1 MTIAAEKTYLSEV
14 REEAEKYLCVGTM
27 MCDLTTEQLDALITE
42 CPKGTVRGLG
52 FSDVW
57 DSICDIHKSGRRV
70 TPESVNDAL
79 AVKYASGVIKG
90 RLDGAWIA
98 ELCTSIGGYANPVS
112 IAFFAEKLGE
122 IERKTRL
129 FEIFSR
135 AASEITTVGASA
147 DGVMAALKR
156 DMEQEETVGTEEASL
171 ASLMDSILAD
181 VEAGEGARPIPTPW
195 SNLNAVL
202 KGGVAPGE
210 LVVLAARPGMGK
222 TALAGCWAVEVARNI
237 GPVLFVSCE
246 VKDKTLGSRMMA
258 REGRID
264 NRAFREGLGNS
275 KFLLPKMREAAAA
288 LRKLPLEIV
297 DSSCRI
303 VTPAAV
309 RKIARK
315 IKGGPALIVV
325 DYLQL
330 MYPDN
335 KHDSREREIADM
347 SRSMK
352 RLSVEL
358 NCPVLL
364 LSQLNRKVEET
375 NREPQLSDLRESG
388 AVEQD
393 ADIVIML
400 HADKRDQQKADVPLK
415 ALVRKGR
422 SSGTGAADLLF
433 EKAFSDFRV
442 NDGYRPDYDRTQEF
456 DL

>member
-1 MTIAAEKTYLSEV
+1 MTAKSYLSEV
-14 REEAEKYLCVGTM
+14 REEAERYLVGGVLSLEFTSEEM
-27 MCDLTTEQLDALITE
+27 EGLVSE
-42 CPKGTVRGLG
+42 CPKGAVKSLY

-57 DSICDIHKSGRRV
+57 NAVTEAHAKGKNVDLVTVFDELIAAKSQVDAPRLAEMMIQTV
-70 TPESVNDAL
+70 TPQ
-79 AVKYASGVIKG
+79 AVWHWS
-90 RLDGAWIA
+90 
-98 ELCTSIGGYANPVS
+98 
-112 IAFFAEKLGE
+112 EKLAE
-122 IERKTRL
+122 INRRETVQAVL
-129 FEIFSR
+129 AS
-135 AASEITTVGASA
+135 AASDMGTMGVNIDARLAEVRAVIDATETASSTPSMA
-147 DGVMAALKR
+147 D
-156 DMEQEETVGTEEASL
+156 
-171 ASLMDSILAD
+171 LMDEIIAD

-222 TALAGCWAVEVARNI
+222 TAMAGCWAVEVARNV
-237 GPVLFVSCE
+237 GPVLFISCE
-246 VKDKTLGSRMMA
+246 VKDKTLGARMLA

-275 KFLLPKMREAAAA
+275 TTLLPKMREAAAA
-288 LRKLPLEIV
+288 LRGLPLQIV

-309 RKIARK
+309 RKLARK
-315 IKGGPALIVV
+315 IKGGPALVVV

-330 MYPDN
+330 MYPDS

-400 HADKRDQQKADVPLK
+400 HADKRDAQGKDVPLK

-442 NDGYRPDYDRTQEF
+442 NDGYRPDYNRAEEF
-456 DL
+456 SF

>member
-1 MTIAAEKTYLSEV
+1 MIAAEKTYLSEV
-14 REEAEKYLCVGTM
+14 REESERYLCGGVVVA
-27 MCDLTTEQLDALITE
+27 DLTEEQLDVIISE
-42 CPKGTVRGLG
+42 CPRGTVKGVG

-57 DSICDIHKSGRRV
+57 DSVCDLHKSGRRV
-70 TPESVNDAL
+70 TPESVSDDL
-79 AVKYASGVIKG
+79 SSKYASGAIKS
-90 RLDGAWIA
+90 RLDGAWLA
-98 ELCTSIGGYANPVS
+98 ELCMVGGYAALS
-112 IAFFAEKLGE
+112 AIAFFADKVAE

-129 FEIFSR
+129 FNVFSH
-135 AASEITTVGASA
+135 AASELTSVGASA
-147 DGVMAALKR
+147 DDVMTAVKK
-156 DMEQEETVGTEEASL
+156 DIEQEETVGTEEASL
-171 ASLMDSILAD
+171 ANLMDSILAD

-195 SNLNAVL
+195 ANLNAVL

-222 TALAGCWAVEVARNI
+222 TAMAGCWAVEVARNV

-246 VKDKTLGSRMMA
+246 VKDKTLGSRMLA

-275 KFLLPKMREAAAA
+275 TTLLPKMREAAQS
-288 LRKLPLEIV
+288 LRGLPLQIV

-309 RKIARK
+309 RKLARK
-315 IKGGPALIVV
+315 IKGGPALVVV

-330 MYPDN
+330 MYPDS

-400 HADKRDQQKADVPLK
+400 HADKRDAQGKDVPLK

-442 NDGYRPDYDRTQEF
+442 NDGYRSDYNRAEEF
-456 DL
+456 KF

>member
-1 MTIAAEKTYLSEV
+1 MTAKSYLSEV
-14 REEAEKYLCVGTM
+14 REEAERYLVGGVLSLEFTHEEM
-27 MCDLTTEQLDALITE
+27 EGLVSE
-42 CPKGTVRGLG
+42 CPKGSVKSLY

-57 DSICDIHKSGRRV
+57 NAVTEAHAKGKNVDLVTVFDELIAAKSQVDAPRLAEMMIQTV
-70 TPESVNDAL
+70 TPQ
-79 AVKYASGVIKG
+79 AV
-90 RLDGAWIA
+90 WHW
-98 ELCTSIGGYANPVS
+98 
-112 IAFFAEKLGE
+112 AEKLSE
-122 IERKTRL
+122 INRRETVQAVL
-129 FEIFSR
+129 AA
-135 AASEITTVGASA
+135 AASDMGTMGVNIDARLAEVRAVIDATETASSMPSMA
-147 DGVMAALKR
+147 D
-156 DMEQEETVGTEEASL
+156 
-171 ASLMDSILAD
+171 LMDEIIAD

-222 TALAGCWAVEVARNI
+222 TAMAGCWAVEVARNV
-237 GPVLFVSCE
+237 GPVLFISCE
-246 VKDKTLGSRMMA
+246 VKDKTLGARMLA

-275 KFLLPKMREAAAA
+275 TTLLPKMREAAAA
-288 LRKLPLEIV
+288 LRGLPLQIV

-309 RKIARK
+309 RKLARR
-315 IKGGPALIVV
+315 IKGGPALVVV

-330 MYPDN
+330 MYPDS

-400 HADKRDQQKADVPLK
+400 HADKRDLQGKDVPLK

-433 EKAFSDFRV
+433 KKAFSDFRV
-442 NDGYRPDYDRTQEF
+442 NDGYRPDYNRAEEF
-456 DL
+456 SF

>member
-1 MTIAAEKTYLSEV
+1 MTENYFSVV
-14 REEAEKYLCVGTM
+14 REEAERRLVGGVLGLELTHGEIE
-27 MCDLTTEQLDALITE
+27 DLVTTCT
-42 CPKGTVRGLG
+42 KGAVKGLHY
-52 FSDVW
+52 SDVW
-57 DSICDIHKSGRRV
+57 
-70 TPESVNDAL
+70 NA
-79 AVKYASGVIKG
+79 
-90 RLDGAWIA
+90 IA
-98 ELCTSIGGYANPVS
+98 EAHQKGKAVDLVSVFDELVAMKSPVDAAMLAQMMIQTSTLQAV
-112 IAFFAEKLGE
+112 FHWAEKLAE
-122 IERKTRL
+122 INRRES
-129 FEIFSR
+129 IQFSLMS
-135 AASEITTVGASA
+135 AASDMGSAEIDVDARLADVRAMIDATETASIMPSMA
-147 DGVMAALKR
+147 D
-156 DMEQEETVGTEEASL
+156 
-171 ASLMDSILAD
+171 LMDEVLAD

-222 TALAGCWAVEVARNI
+222 TAMAGCWAVEVARNV
-237 GPVLFVSCE
+237 GPVIFISCE
-246 VKDKTLGSRMMA
+246 VKDKTLGARMLA

-275 KFLLPKMREAAAA
+275 TTLLPKMHEAAAS
-288 LRKLPLEIV
+288 LRGLPLQIV

-303 VTPAAV
+303 ITPAMV
-309 RKIARK
+309 RKLARR
-315 IKGGPALIVV
+315 IKGGPALVVV

-330 MYPDN
+330 MYPDG
-335 KHDSREREIADM
+335 KADSREREIADM

-358 NCPVLL
+358 DCPVLL
-364 LSQLNRKVEET
+364 LSQLNRKVEEG

-400 HADKRDQQKADVPLK
+400 HSDKRDAQGKDVPLK

-433 EKAFSDFRV
+433 EKAFSDFKV
-442 NDGYRPDYDRTQEF
+442 NDGYRPDYNRNQEF

>member
-1 MTIAAEKTYLSEV
+1 MTVEKTYLSEV
-14 REEAEKYLCVGTM
+14 REEAERYLVGGVLTA
-27 MCDLTTEQLDALITE
+27 DLTAEQMDALIDE

-57 DSICDIHKSGRRV
+57 DSICDVHKSGRSV
-70 TPESVNDAL
+70 TPVIVNDNL
-79 AVKYASGVIKG
+79 AGKYASGTIKG
-90 RLDGAWIA
+90 RLDGAWLA
-98 ELCTSIGGYANPVS
+98 ELCTTIGGYANPVS
-112 IAFFAEKLGE
+112 IAFFAEKLSE
-122 IERKTRL
+122 ISRKARL
-129 FEIFSR
+129 YEVFCK
-135 AASEITTVGASA
+135 AASDVSGVGASV
-147 DGVMAALKR
+147 DDVMTALKKSI
-156 DMEQEETVGTEEASL
+156 EQEETVGTEEANL
-171 ASLMDSILAD
+171 ADLMDEIIAD

-222 TALAGCWAVEVARNI
+222 TALAGCLAVEVARNV

-246 VKDKTLGSRMMA
+246 VKDKTLGARMLA

-275 KFLLPKMREAAAA
+275 TTLLPKMREAAAS
-288 LRKLPLEIV
+288 LRGLPLQIV

-303 VTPAAV
+303 VTPATV
-309 RKIARK
+309 RKLARK
-315 IKGGPALIVV
+315 IKGGPALVVV

-330 MYPDN
+330 MYPDS

-352 RLSVEL
+352 RMSVEL

-400 HADKRDQQKADVPLK
+400 HADKRDLQGKDVPLK

-442 NDGYRPDYDRTQEF
+442 NDGYRPDHNRAQEF
-456 DL
+456 EF

>member
-1 MTIAAEKTYLSEV
+1 MTAKSYLSEV
-14 REEAEKYLCVGTM
+14 REEAERYLVGGVLSLEFTHEEM
-27 MCDLTTEQLDALITE
+27 EGLVSE
-42 CPKGTVRGLG
+42 CPKGAVKSLYY
-52 FSDVW
+52 SDVW
-57 DSICDIHKSGRRV
+57 NAVTEAHAKGKNVDLVTVFDELIAAKSQVDAPRLAEMMIQTV
-70 TPESVNDAL
+70 TPQ
-79 AVKYASGVIKG
+79 AVWHWS
-90 RLDGAWIA
+90 
-98 ELCTSIGGYANPVS
+98 
-112 IAFFAEKLGE
+112 EKLAE
-122 IERKTRL
+122 TNRRETVQAVL
-129 FEIFSR
+129 AA
-135 AASEITTVGASA
+135 AASDMGTMGVNIDARLAEVRAVIDATETASSMPSMA
-147 DGVMAALKR
+147 D
-156 DMEQEETVGTEEASL
+156 
-171 ASLMDSILAD
+171 LMDSILAD

-222 TALAGCWAVEVARNI
+222 TAMAGCWAVEVARNV

-264 NRAFREGLGNS
+264 NRAFREGLGS
-275 KFLLPKMREAAAA
+275 STTLLPKMREAAAA
-288 LRKLPLEIV
+288 LRGLPLQIV

-309 RKIARK
+309 RKLARR
-315 IKGGPALIVV
+315 IKGGPALVVV

-330 MYPDN
+330 MYPDS

-400 HADKRDQQKADVPLK
+400 HADKRDLQGKDVPLK

-422 SSGTGAADLLF
+422 SSGTGVADLLF
-433 EKAFSDFRV
+433 EKAVSDFRV
-442 NDGYRPDYDRTQEF
+442 NDGYRPDYNRAEEF
-456 DL
+456 SF

>member
-1 MTIAAEKTYLSEV
+1 MTAKSYLSEV
-14 REEAEKYLCVGTM
+14 REEAERYLVGGVLSLEFTPEEM
-27 MCDLTTEQLDALITE
+27 EGLVSE
-42 CPKGTVRGLG
+42 CPKGAVKSMY

-57 DSICDIHKSGRRV
+57 NAVTEAHAKGKNVDLVTVFDELIAAKSQVDAPRLAEMMIQTV
-70 TPESVNDAL
+70 TPQ
-79 AVKYASGVIKG
+79 AVWHWS
-90 RLDGAWIA
+90 
-98 ELCTSIGGYANPVS
+98 
-112 IAFFAEKLGE
+112 EKLAE
-122 IERKTRL
+122 INRRETVQAVL
-129 FEIFSR
+129 AA
-135 AASEITTVGASA
+135 AASDMGTMGVNIDARLAEVRAVIDATETANSTPSMA
-147 DGVMAALKR
+147 D
-156 DMEQEETVGTEEASL
+156 
-171 ASLMDSILAD
+171 LMDSILAD

-222 TALAGCWAVEVARNI
+222 TALAGCWAVEVARNV

-246 VKDKTLGSRMMA
+246 VKDKTLGSRMLA

-275 KFLLPKMREAAAA
+275 TTLLPKMREAAAA
-288 LRKLPLEIV
+288 LRGLPLQIV

-309 RKIARK
+309 RKLARK
-315 IKGGPALIVV
+315 IKGGPAMVVV

-330 MYPDN
+330 MYPDS

-352 RLSVEL
+352 RMSVEL

-364 LSQLNRKVEET
+364 LSQLNRKVEEA

-400 HADKRDQQKADVPLK
+400 HADKRDAQGKDVPLK

-422 SSGTGAADLLF
+422 SSGTGVADLLF
-433 EKAFSDFRV
+433 EKAVSDFRV
-442 NDGYRPDYDRTQEF
+442 NDGYRPDYNRAEEF
-456 DL
+456 SF

>member
-1 MTIAAEKTYLSEV
+1 MIAAEKTYLSEV
-14 REEAEKYLCVGTM
+14 REEAERYLCGGVVVA
-27 MCDLTTEQLDALITE
+27 DLTEEQLDVIISE
-42 CPKGTVRGLG
+42 CPRGTVKGAG

-57 DSICDIHKSGRRV
+57 DSVCDLHKSGRRV
-70 TPESVNDAL
+70 TPESVSDAL
-79 AVKYASGVIKG
+79 ASKYASGEIKS
-90 RLDGAWIA
+90 RLDGAWLA
-98 ELCTSIGGYANPVS
+98 ELCMVGGYAALS
-112 IAFFAEKLGE
+112 AIAFFADKVAE

-129 FEIFSR
+129 FSVFSH
-135 AASEITTVGASA
+135 AAAELTTVGASA
-147 DGVMAALKR
+147 DDVMTAVKK
-156 DMEQEETVGTEEASL
+156 DIEQEETVGTEEASL
-171 ASLMDSILAD
+171 ADLMDSILAD

-195 SNLNAVL
+195 ANLNAVL

-222 TALAGCWAVEVARNI
+222 TALAGCWAVEVARSV

-246 VKDKTLGSRMMA
+246 VKDKTLGSRMLA

-275 KFLLPKMREAAAA
+275 KSLLPKMREAAAA
-288 LRKLPLEIV
+288 LRGLPLQIV

-309 RKIARK
+309 RKLARR
-315 IKGGPALIVV
+315 IKGGPALVVV

-330 MYPDN
+330 MYPDS

-400 HADKRDQQKADVPLK
+400 HADKRDAQGKDVPLK

-422 SSGTGAADLLF
+422 SSGTGCSDLLF

-442 NDGYRPDYDRTQEF
+442 NDGYRPDYNRAEEF
-456 DL
+456 RF

>member
-1 MTIAAEKTYLSEV
+1 MTAEKTYLSEV
-14 REEAEKYLCVGTM
+14 REEAERYLCGGVVVA
-27 MCDLTTEQLDALITE
+27 DLTEEQLDVIISE
-42 CPKGTVRGLG
+42 CPRGTVKGVG

-57 DSICDIHKSGRRV
+57 DSVCDLHKSGRRV
-70 TPESVNDAL
+70 TPESVSDDL
-79 AVKYASGVIKG
+79 SSKYASGAIKSL
-90 RLDGAWIA
+90 LDGAWLA
-98 ELCTSIGGYANPVS
+98 ELCMVGGYAALS
-112 IAFFAEKLGE
+112 AIAFFADKVAE

-129 FEIFSR
+129 FSVFSH
-135 AASEITTVGASA
+135 AASELTTVGASA
-147 DGVMAALKR
+147 DDVMTTVKKGI
-156 DMEQEETVGTEEASL
+156 EQEETVGTEEASL
-171 ASLMDSILAD
+171 AALMDSILAD

-195 SNLNAVL
+195 ANLNAVL

-222 TALAGCWAVEVARNI
+222 TAMAGCWAVEVARNV

-246 VKDKTLGSRMMA
+246 VKDKILGARMLA

-275 KFLLPKMREAAAA
+275 TTLLPKMREAAAA
-288 LRKLPLEIV
+288 LRGLPLQIV

-303 VTPAAV
+303 VTPAVV
-309 RKIARK
+309 RKLARK
-315 IKGGPALIVV
+315 IKGGPALVVV

-330 MYPDN
+330 MEPDSKN
-335 KHDSREREIADM
+335 ANREREIADM

-358 NCPVLL
+358 SCPVLL
-364 LSQLNRKVEET
+364 LSQLSRKSEEL
-375 NREPQLSDLRESG
+375 NREPILSDLRESG
-388 AVEQD
+388 AIEQD

-400 HADKRDQQKADVPLK
+400 HADKRDAQGKDVPLK

-422 SSGTGAADLLF
+422 SSGTGCADLLF

-442 NDGYRPDYDRTQEF
+442 NDGYRADHNRAEEF
-456 DL
+456 KF

>member
-1 MTIAAEKTYLSEV
+1 MREENYFSRV
-14 REEAEKYLCVGTM
+14 REEAERRLVGGVLALELTHGEIE
-27 MCDLTTEQLDALITE
+27 DLVTT
-42 CPKGTVRGLG
+42 CPKG
-52 FSDVW
+52 
-57 DSICDIHKSGRRV
+57 
-70 TPESVNDAL
+70 
-79 AVKYASGVIKG
+79 AVKGLHYSDTWNA
-90 RLDGAWIA
+90 IA
-98 ELCTSIGGYANPVS
+98 EAHKKGKTVDLVSVFDELVAMQSSVDAAMLAQMMIQASTLQAVFHWAGKLAEINRRESIQ
-112 IAFFAEKLGE
+112 FAL
-122 IERKTRL
+122 I
-129 FEIFSR
+129 SAASDMR
-135 AASEITTVGASA
+135 AAEIDVDARLAEVRTMIDSTETT
-147 DGVMAALKR
+147 D
-156 DMEQEETVGTEEASL
+156 TIPSL
-171 ASLMDSILAD
+171 SDLMDSILAD
-181 VEAGEGARPIPTPW
+181 VESGEGARPIPTPW
-195 SNLNAVL
+195 ANLNAVL

-222 TALAGCWAVEVARNI
+222 TALAGCWAVEVARNV
-237 GPVLFVSCE
+237 GPVLFISCE
-246 VKDKTLGSRMMA
+246 VKDKTLGSRMLA

-275 KFLLPKMREAAAA
+275 QSLLPKMRKAAAELSA
-288 LRKLPLEIV
+288 LPLQIV

-303 VTPAAV
+303 VSPAMV
-309 RKIARK
+309 RKLARK
-315 IKGGPALIVV
+315 IKGGPSLVVV

-330 MYPDN
+330 MYPDS

-347 SRSMK
+347 SRAMK

-400 HADKRDQQKADVPLK
+400 HADKRDAQGKDVPLK

-442 NDGYRPDYDRTQEF
+442 NDGYRPDYSRSEVFTF
-456 DL
+456 

>member
-1 MTIAAEKTYLSEV
+1 MTVERNYLSEI
-14 REEAEKYLCVGTM
+14 REDAERYLVGGVLSLEFTHKELE
-27 MCDLTTEQLDALITE
+27 DIVTE
-42 CPKGTVRGLG
+42 CPKGAVKGNS

-57 DSICDIHKSGRRV
+57 NASVDAHVKGKKVDLV
-70 TPESVNDAL
+70 TVFDELL
-79 AVKYASGVIKG
+79 AVRSQVTSAQ
-90 RLDGAWIA
+90 LA
-98 ELCTSIGGYANPVS
+98 EMAMQSATPQAVWHW
-112 IAFFAEKLGE
+112 AEKLAE
-122 IERKTRL
+122 INRRERVQAAL
-129 FEIFSR
+129 AA
-135 AASEITTVGASA
+135 AAS
-147 DGVMAALKR
+147 DMGVMGVNIDARLAEVR
-156 DMEQEETVGTEEASL
+156 AVIDATETETSMPSL
-171 ASLMDSILAD
+171 ADLMSSIISD

-222 TALAGCWAVEVARNI
+222 TALAGCWAVEVARNV

-246 VKDKTLGSRMMA
+246 VKDKTLGSRMLA

-275 KFLLPKMREAAAA
+275 TTLLPKMREAAAR
-288 LRKLPLEIV
+288 LSTLPLQIV

-303 VTPAAV
+303 VTPSAV
-309 RKIARK
+309 RKLARK

-330 MYPDN
+330 MYPDS

-352 RLSVEL
+352 RISVEL

-375 NREPQLSDLRESG
+375 NREPQLSDIRESG

-400 HADKRDQQKADVPLK
+400 HADKRDAQGKDVPLK

-433 EKAFSDFRV
+433 EKAFSDFQV
-442 NDGYRPDYDRTQEF
+442 NDGYRPDYDRAQNF

>member
-1 MTIAAEKTYLSEV
+1 MNERSYFSQLRETAERRL
-14 REEAEKYLCVGTM
+14 VGGVLGG
-27 MCDLTTEQLDALITE
+27 DLTQGEMEDLVSI
-42 CPKGTVRGLG
+42 CPKGSVKGLYY
-52 FSDVW
+52 SDVW
-57 DSICDIHKSGRRV
+57 NAITEVHAKGKAVDLVSVFDELLAMKSSIDSVTLTQMMLPTYMEAISHWADKIAEVNRR
-70 TPESVNDAL
+70 DAL
-79 AVKYASGVIKG
+79 Q
-90 RLDGAWIA
+90 L
-98 ELCTSIGGYANPVS
+98 
-112 IAFFAEKLGE
+112 AFM
-122 IERKTRL
+122 
-129 FEIFSR
+129 S
-135 AASEITTVGASA
+135 AAT
-147 DGVMAALKR
+147 
-156 DMEQEETVGTEEASL
+156 DMGEASVDVEARL
-171 ASLMDSILAD
+171 AEVRSVIDSSEVDDTVPTMASLIDSILED
-181 VEAGEGARPIPTPW
+181 VETGEGSRPIPTPW
-195 SNLNAVL
+195 PNLNAVL

-222 TALAGCWAVEVARNI
+222 TAMAGCWAVEVARNV

-246 VKDKTLGSRMMA
+246 VKDKTLGSRMLA

-264 NRAFREGLGNS
+264 NRAFREGLGS
-275 KFLLPKMREAAAA
+275 STTLLPKMREAAAS
-288 LRKLPLEIV
+288 LRGLPLQIV

-309 RKIARK
+309 RKLARK
-315 IKGGPALIVV
+315 IKGGPALVVV

-330 MYPDN
+330 MYPDS

-358 NCPVLL
+358 NGPVLL

-400 HADKRDQQKADVPLK
+400 HADKRDLQGKDVPLK

-442 NDGYRPDYDRTQEF
+442 NDGYRPDYNRAEEF
-456 DL
+456 RF

>member
-1 MTIAAEKTYLSEV
+1 MIAKTYLSEV
-14 REEAEKYLCVGTM
+14 REEAERYLVGGVLSLEFTHEEM
-27 MCDLTTEQLDALITE
+27 EGLVSE
-42 CPKGTVRGLG
+42 CPKGAVKGLY

-57 DSICDIHKSGRRV
+57 NAVTEAHAKGKTVDLVSVFDELIAAKSQVEAPRLAEMMIQTV
-70 TPESVNDAL
+70 TPQ
-79 AVKYASGVIKG
+79 AVWHWS
-90 RLDGAWIA
+90 
-98 ELCTSIGGYANPVS
+98 
-112 IAFFAEKLGE
+112 EKLAE
-122 IERKTRL
+122 INRRENVQVVL
-129 FEIFSR
+129 AA
-135 AASEITTVGASA
+135 AASDMSVM
-147 DGVMAALKR
+147 GVNIDARLAEVRAVIDATETANNTPSMA
-156 DMEQEETVGTEEASL
+156 E
-171 ASLMDSILAD
+171 LMDSILAD
-181 VEAGEGARPIPTPW
+181 VEAGEGARPIQTPW

-222 TALAGCWAVEVARNI
+222 TAMAGCWAVEVARNV
-237 GPVLFVSCE
+237 GPVLFISCE
-246 VKDKTLGSRMMA
+246 VKDKTLGARMLA

-264 NRAFREGLGNS
+264 NRAFREGLGS
-275 KFLLPKMREAAAA
+275 STTLLPKMREAAAA
-288 LRKLPLEIV
+288 LRGLPLQIV

-309 RKIARK
+309 RKLARR
-315 IKGGPALIVV
+315 IKGGPALVVV

-330 MYPDN
+330 MYPDS

-400 HADKRDQQKADVPLK
+400 HADKRDAQGKDVPLK

-422 SSGTGAADLLF
+422 SSGTGCADLLF

-442 NDGYRPDYDRTQEF
+442 NDGYRPDHNRAEDFRF
-456 DL
+456 

>member
-1 MTIAAEKTYLSEV
+1 MTENYFSVV
-14 REEAEKYLCVGTM
+14 REEAERRLVGGVIGFELTHGEIE
-27 MCDLTTEQLDALITE
+27 DLVTT
-42 CPKGTVRGLG
+42 CPKGSVKGMHY
-52 FSDVW
+52 SDVW
-57 DSICDIHKSGRRV
+57 NAIVDAHQKGKDVDLVSVFDELVAMKSQVDAAMLAQMMIQTSTLQAVFHWADKLSEINRR
-70 TPESVNDAL
+70 E
-79 AVKYASGVIKG
+79 VIQ
-90 RLDGAWIA
+90 
-98 ELCTSIGGYANPVS
+98 
-112 IAFFAEKLGE
+112 
-122 IERKTRL
+122 
-129 FEIFSR
+129 FSLMA
-135 AASEITTVGASA
+135 AASDMGSAEIDVDARLADVRAMIDTTETANSMPSMA
-147 DGVMAALKR
+147 D
-156 DMEQEETVGTEEASL
+156 
-171 ASLMDSILAD
+171 LMDSIIAD

-195 SNLNAVL
+195 ANLNVVL

-222 TALAGCWAVEVARNI
+222 TALAGCWAVEVARNV
-237 GPVLFVSCE
+237 GPVLFISCE
-246 VKDKTLGSRMMA
+246 VKDKTLGARMLA

-264 NRAFREGLGNS
+264 NRAFREGLGS
-275 KFLLPKMREAAAA
+275 SSTLLPKMREAAAA
-288 LRKLPLEIV
+288 LRGLPLQIV

-309 RKIARK
+309 RKLARK
-315 IKGGPALIVV
+315 IKGGPALVVV

-330 MYPDN
+330 MYPDS

-400 HADKRDQQKADVPLK
+400 HSDKREAQGKDVPLK

-433 EKAFSDFRV
+433 EKAFSNFKV
-442 NDGYRPDYDRTQEF
+442 NDGYRPDYNRNHEF

>member
-1 MTIAAEKTYLSEV
+1 MIAAEKTYLSEV
-14 REEAEKYLCVGTM
+14 REEAEMYLCGGVLVA
-27 MCDLTTEQLDALITE
+27 DLTEDQLDALIGE
-42 CPKGTVRGLG
+42 CPKGTARCLG

-57 DSICDIHKSGRRV
+57 DSICDVHKAGRRV
-70 TPESVNDAL
+70 TPESVNDDL
-79 AVKYASGVIKG
+79 AGKYEAGTIKR
-90 RLDGAWIA
+90 RLAGAWLA
-98 ELCTSIGGYANPVS
+98 ELCTTIGGYANHVA
-112 IAFFAEKLGE
+112 IAFFAGKLAE

-129 FEIFSR
+129 HEVFTK
-135 AASEITTVGASA
+135 AAADITTVGAST
-147 DGVMAALKR
+147 DDVMTAVKK
-156 DMEQEETVGTEEASL
+156 DIEQEETVGTEEASL
-171 ASLMDSILAD
+171 ADLMDSILAD

-195 SNLNAVL
+195 ANLNAVL

-222 TALAGCWAVEVARNI
+222 TAMAGCWAVEVARNV

-246 VKDKTLGSRMMA
+246 VKDKTLGARMLA

-264 NRAFREGLGNS
+264 NRAFREGLGS
-275 KFLLPKMREAAAA
+275 STTLLPKMREAAAA
-288 LRKLPLEIV
+288 LRGLPLQIV

-309 RKIARK
+309 RKLARR
-315 IKGGPALIVV
+315 IKGGPALVVV

-330 MYPDN
+330 MYPDS

-400 HADKRDQQKADVPLK
+400 HADKRDAQGKDVPLK

-442 NDGYRPDYDRTQEF
+442 NDGYRPDYNRSEEF
-456 DL
+456 SF

>member
-1 MTIAAEKTYLSEV
+1 MIAAEKTYLSEV
-14 REEAEKYLCVGTM
+14 REEAERYLCGGVVVA
-27 MCDLTTEQLDALITE
+27 DLTEEQLDVIISE
-42 CPKGTVRGLG
+42 CPRGTVKGVG

-57 DSICDIHKSGRRV
+57 DSVCDLHKSGRRV
-70 TPESVNDAL
+70 TPESVSDAL
-79 AVKYASGVIKG
+79 ASKYASGAIKC
-90 RLDGAWIA
+90 RLDGAWLA
-98 ELCTSIGGYANPVS
+98 ELCMVGGYAALS
-112 IAFFAEKLGE
+112 AIAFFADKVAE

-129 FEIFSR
+129 FTVFSN
-135 AASEITTVGASA
+135 AASELTTVGAST
-147 DGVMAALKR
+147 DDVMTAVKK
-156 DMEQEETVGTEEASL
+156 DIEQEETVGTEEASL
-171 ASLMDSILAD
+171 ADLMDSILAD

-222 TALAGCWAVEVARNI
+222 TAMAGCWAVEVARNV

-246 VKDKTLGSRMMA
+246 VKDKTLGARMLA

-264 NRAFREGLGNS
+264 NRAFREGLGKS
-275 KFLLPKMREAAAA
+275 TTLLPKMREAAAA
-288 LRKLPLEIV
+288 LRELPLQIV

-309 RKIARK
+309 RKLARR
-315 IKGGPALIVV
+315 IKGGPALVVV

-330 MYPDN
+330 MYPDS

-400 HADKRDQQKADVPLK
+400 HADKRDSQGKDVPLK
-415 ALVRKGR
+415 AMVRKGR
-422 SSGTGAADLLF
+422 SSGTGCAELLF

-442 NDGYRPDYDRTQEF
+442 NDGYRQDFNRTEEF
-456 DL
+456 RF

>member
-1 MTIAAEKTYLSEV
+1 MTAKSYLSEV
-14 REEAEKYLCVGTM
+14 REEAERYLVGGVLSLEFTHEEM
-27 MCDLTTEQLDALITE
+27 EGLVSE
-42 CPKGTVRGLG
+42 CPKGAVKSLYY
-52 FSDVW
+52 SDVW
-57 DSICDIHKSGRRV
+57 NAVTEAHAKGKNVDLVTVFDELIAAKSQVDAPRLAEMMIQTV
-70 TPESVNDAL
+70 TPQ
-79 AVKYASGVIKG
+79 AVWHWS
-90 RLDGAWIA
+90 
-98 ELCTSIGGYANPVS
+98 
-112 IAFFAEKLGE
+112 EKLAE
-122 IERKTRL
+122 INRRETVQAVL
-129 FEIFSR
+129 AA
-135 AASEITTVGASA
+135 AASDMGTMGVNIDARLAEVRAVIDATETASSMPSMA
-147 DGVMAALKR
+147 D
-156 DMEQEETVGTEEASL
+156 
-171 ASLMDSILAD
+171 LMDEIIAD

-222 TALAGCWAVEVARNI
+222 TALAGCWAVEVARNV

-246 VKDKTLGSRMMA
+246 VKDKTLGARMLA

-264 NRAFREGLGNS
+264 NRAFREGLGS
-275 KFLLPKMREAAAA
+275 STTLLPKMREAAAA
-288 LRKLPLEIV
+288 LRGLPLQIV

-309 RKIARK
+309 RKLARK
-315 IKGGPALIVV
+315 IKGGPALVVV

-330 MYPDN
+330 MYPDS

-352 RLSVEL
+352 RMSVEL

-400 HADKRDQQKADVPLK
+400 HADKRDLQGKDVPLK

-442 NDGYRPDYDRTQEF
+442 NDGYRPDYNRAEEF
-456 DL
+456 RF

>member
-1 MTIAAEKTYLSEV
+1 MREENYFSVV
-14 REEAEKYLCVGTM
+14 REEAERRLVGGVLGLELTHGEIE
-27 MCDLTTEQLDALITE
+27 DLVTT
-42 CPKGTVRGLG
+42 CPKGAVKGLHY
-52 FSDVW
+52 SDVW
-57 DSICDIHKSGRRV
+57 
-70 TPESVNDAL
+70 NA
-79 AVKYASGVIKG
+79 
-90 RLDGAWIA
+90 IA
-98 ELCTSIGGYANPVS
+98 EAHQRGKAVDLVSVFDELVAMKSPVDAAMLAQMMIQTSTLQAV
-112 IAFFAEKLGE
+112 FHWAEKLAE
-122 IERKTRL
+122 INRRES
-129 FEIFSR
+129 IQFSLMS
-135 AASEITTVGASA
+135 AASDMGSAEIDVDARLADVRAMIDTTETANSMPS
-147 DGVMAALKR
+147 MA
-156 DMEQEETVGTEEASL
+156 G
-171 ASLMDSILAD
+171 LMDSIIAD

-222 TALAGCWAVEVARNI
+222 TALAGCWAVEVSRNV
-237 GPVLFVSCE
+237 GPVLFISCE
-246 VKDKTLGSRMMA
+246 VKDKTLGSRMLA

-275 KFLLPKMREAAAA
+275 QSLLPKMRKAAAE
-288 LRKLPLEIV
+288 LSHLPLQIV

-303 VTPAAV
+303 VTPAMV
-309 RKIARK
+309 RKLARR
-315 IKGGPALIVV
+315 IKGGPALVVV

-330 MYPDN
+330 MYPDG
-335 KHDSREREIADM
+335 KADSREREIADM

-358 NCPVLL
+358 DCPVLL
-364 LSQLNRKVEET
+364 LSQLNRKVEEG

-400 HADKRDQQKADVPLK
+400 HADKRDAQGSDVPLK

-422 SSGTGAADLLF
+422 SSGTGCADLLF

-442 NDGYRPDYDRTQEF
+442 NDGCRKDYKREEF
-456 DL
+456 FEF